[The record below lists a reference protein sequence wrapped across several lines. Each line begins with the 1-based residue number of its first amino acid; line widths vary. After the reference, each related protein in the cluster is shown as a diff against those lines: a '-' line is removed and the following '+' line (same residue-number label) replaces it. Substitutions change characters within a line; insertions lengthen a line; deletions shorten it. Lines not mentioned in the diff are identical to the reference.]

1 MAKKLKNVCEELWNQ
16 IRSELNK
23 FRETVD
29 RELRRELRE
38 INASQTV
45 LNTVFEVFK
54 NDRKEAKSEKNKL
67 REENAKLQA

>member
-1 MAKKLKNVCEELWNQ
+1 MAQKLKNVCEELWNQ

-54 NDRKEAKSEKNKL
+54 NDRKEVKSEKNKL